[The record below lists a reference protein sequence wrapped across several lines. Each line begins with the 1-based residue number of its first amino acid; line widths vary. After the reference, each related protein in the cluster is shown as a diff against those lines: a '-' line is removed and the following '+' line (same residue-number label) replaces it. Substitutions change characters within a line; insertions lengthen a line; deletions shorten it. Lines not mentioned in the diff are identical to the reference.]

1 MNNETT
7 SIRTIRKIAKRQ
19 HNLLTEINNL
29 RLEKKEVNAQ
39 IIECEDALK
48 EYPNTYPTI
57 PKDTGDE
64 EMNAQYFK
72 DYTWYLDR
80 IPKLK
85 IELVQ
90 LQTRIDEY
98 WTIYLELHT
107 QLTQMIIQE
116 NLAVGALLP
125 RTRPKPPTP
134 RPRGRA
140 YALAVDA
147 QLSEA
152 GGPNENPIHG
162 GYSKKYRNLKNK
174 SSKKYRKSKSRR
186 R

>member
-19 HNLLTEINNL
+19 HDLLTEIINL
-29 RLEKKEVNAQ
+29 RLEKKEVNAH

-107 QLTQMIIQE
+107 QLTQMSIQE
-116 NLAVGALLP
+116 NSANSAAGAHKRLE
-125 RTRPKPPTP
+125 RTNGRSPPP
-134 RPRGRA
+134 P
-140 YALAVDA
+140 ALAAAHTRSRHSPPRRAERTKTKYMEVI
-147 QLSEA
+147 Q
-152 GGPNENPIHG
+152 
-162 GYSKKYRNLKNK
+162 KKIVI
-174 SSKKYRKSKSRR
+174 
-186 R
+186 